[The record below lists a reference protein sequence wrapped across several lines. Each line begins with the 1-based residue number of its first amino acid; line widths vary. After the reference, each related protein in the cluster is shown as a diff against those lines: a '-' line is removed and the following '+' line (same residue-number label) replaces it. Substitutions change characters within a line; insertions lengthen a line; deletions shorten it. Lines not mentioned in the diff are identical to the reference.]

1 MFTDHPPGWRSP
13 LDLAEG
19 FLLAWALEK
28 AERLRVDG
36 RNPMAPH
43 VRQSL
48 PPKFRIDTLGE
59 LVRLE
64 PARSYGRAATQ
75 VGRLT
80 TLCLVWTLFDE
91 LDSRWRLEPGNF
103 GQFSEALSFTTGGTD
118 RRSLFGDGSADVA
131 KCLLSDRITNRYS
144 DRETLTPA
152 EDWFV
157 NGDPSILGLSRG
169 GHQSIPFVVG
179 GQSVP
184 VVVNRNICDSSI
196 WCVAQVLI
204 DMGSTAAYIERY
216 GHRKEAVL
224 ELLEKGA
231 VLAERRRGLP
241 PGDTQSFR
249 VWPGWPEAPVRR
261 DAPSEKTFL
270 RRFRRRAE
278 R

>member
-1 MFTDHPPGWRSP
+1 
-13 LDLAEG
+13 
-19 FLLAWALEK
+19 
-28 AERLRVDG
+28 
-36 RNPMAPH
+36 MAPH

-48 PPKFRIDTLGE
+48 PPRFRIDTLGE

-64 PARSYGRAATQ
+64 PALSYGRTATK

-80 TLCLVWTLFDE
+80 TLCMVWTLFDE

-103 GQFSEALSFTTGGTD
+103 GQFGEALSFATGGTD
-118 RRSLFGDGSADVA
+118 RRSLFGHGSADVA

-144 DRETLTPA
+144 NSETLTAA

-169 GHQSIPFVVG
+169 GHQSIPFAVG

-184 VVVNRNICDSSI
+184 VVIGRSIFDSSV
-196 WCVAQVLI
+196 WCVAQVLV
-204 DMGSTAAYIERY
+204 DMSSSETYIERY
-216 GHRKEAVL
+216 GYRKEAVL

-231 VLAERRRGLP
+231 VLAEKQTSLP
-241 PGDTQSFR
+241 PADNRNFR
-249 VWPGWPEAPVRR
+249 VWPGWPEAHVRR

-270 RRFRRRAE
+270 RRLRRRGE